1 MYVAN
6 YTEDMS
12 TDIVGLQVIS
22 PKLELCE
29 NPISDS
35 RDVTCEQTDGE
46 LIGAF

>member
-1 MYVAN
+1 MI
-6 YTEDMS
+6 T
-12 TDIVGLQVIS
+12 